1 MIKILFIGDIVGK
14 LGRQTVEKVLPSLKR
29 SARVDLVIANAEN
42 LNHGKGASKERV
54 QEMINLGIDA
64 FTSGNHIFAIDSFA
78 DEIDELPVARP
89 ANWPEATPG
98 KDRLV
103 IDLGKKGKVLI
114 LNFIGR
120 VFSDDECSSSAM
132 ITAEKILEEVQ
143 GEKYSAI
150 LVDFHGEATSE
161 KAAFAYNFDGR
172 ISAFFGTHTHVST
185 ADQRILPKGT
195 AFVTDV
201 GMVGSL
207 NSSLGVSLESV
218 IPRYKLP
225 LPTKFEWNEEGEA
238 VFNSVL
244 VEIGESGKALK
255 IERIDKFITK

>member
-1 MIKILFIGDIVGK
+1 ME
-14 LGRQTVEKVLPSLKR
+14 RVLPSLRR

-54 QEMINLGIDA
+54 QEMINLGVDA
-64 FTSGNHIFAIDSFA
+64 FTSGNHIFSIDSFA

-89 ANWPEATPG
+89 ANWPEVTPG

-132 ITAEKILEEVQ
+132 LTAEKILGEVKR
-143 GEKYSAI
+143 EKYSAI

-172 ISAFFGTHTHVST
+172 ISALLGTHTHVPT
-185 ADQRILPKGT
+185 ADQRVLPEGT

-207 NSSLGVSLESV
+207 NSSLGVSFESV
-218 IPRYKLP
+218 IPMYKLP
-225 LPTKFEWNEEGEA
+225 LPTKFEWVEEGKA
-238 VFNSVL
+238 IFNSVL
-244 VEIGESGKALK
+244 IEINDSGKAIK
-255 IERIDKFITK
+255 IERIDKLLA